1 MIPGNFLRDNL
12 FMTPRVQWTDEL
24 QDELDKAQMYAPM
37 SEGMIKALVKM
48 NNEIKMFSGATINPD
63 DARKLVKRYLGE

>member
-12 FMTPRVQWTDEL
+12 FMTPRIQWTEEL
-24 QDELDKAQMYAPM
+24 QAELDKAKMYTPM
-37 SEGMIKALVKM
+37 SEDMIKALVKM
-48 NNEIKMFSGATINPD
+48 NNELKMFSGATIKPE